1 MYRGNKIKLDRLQKQ
16 DTAVLGP
23 VPEQQQKLR
32 EGKVG
37 RIENYTI
44 IEVEQQEAMLA

>member
-23 VPEQQQKLR
+23 VPEQKLR

-44 IEVEQQEAMLA
+44 IEVEQQEALLA